1 MRALF
6 KRVYPYF
13 PVPVQNLGISAYGYV
28 YKRERFGAE
37 FGPTLTGFLER
48 DRWPAERMR
57 TYVDRT
63 LRDVLR
69 RASQAPYYQEHWPQ
83 AGVRQAHLDEITSET
98 LSRLPIL
105 KKQALRTDP
114 LSFVPDRG
122 RSARGLLS
130 YFSSGSTGT
139 PIRAICTRAAQRRFA
154 AAREG
159 RSYRWAGTSILRPRA
174 MIGGQPVVST
184 GRARPPYYRYNFA
197 ERQVYFSAYH
207 ISPETIANYVEG
219 FNRYRPESVT
229 GYAFSQFVV
238 ARLML
243 EHGLRLTF
251 APRAAVTSSERLTD
265 RMRQVIAQAWNCKA
279 YEEYGSVENCGLAT
293 ECEEGGLHVSPDFGI
308 VEIVDDAGN
317 PVGPGVEGRVLCT
330 GLLNDAQFLV
340 RYEIGDTAMWSART
354 CACGRDHLPLLEAVT
369 GRVEDVV
376 VAPDGRELVRFH
388 GIFIGL
394 PHVLEGQVVQE
405 ALDQFCVRVITE
417 DGFGGEQVREIQ
429 KRFDERLGPVS
440 VRVERV
446 AELERTAR
454 GKVRA
459 VISLLRHDSTVNPSS
474 GLEASDNGTA

>member
-1 MRALF
+1 
-6 KRVYPYF
+6 
-13 PVPVQNLGISAYGYV
+13 
-28 YKRERFGAE
+28 
-37 FGPTLTGFLER
+37 
-48 DRWPAERMR
+48 
-57 TYVDRT
+57 
-63 LRDVLR
+63 
-69 RASQAPYYQEHWPQ
+69 
-83 AGVRQAHLDEITSET
+83 
-98 LSRLPIL
+98 
-105 KKQALRTDP
+105 
-114 LSFVPDRG
+114 
-122 RSARGLLS
+122 
-130 YFSSGSTGT
+130 
-139 PIRAICTRAAQRRFA
+139 
-154 AAREG
+154 
-159 RSYRWAGTSILRPRA
+159 
-174 MIGGQPVVST
+174 
-184 GRARPPYYRYNFA
+184 
-197 ERQVYFSAYH
+197 
-207 ISPETIANYVEG
+207 
-219 FNRYRPESVT
+219 
-229 GYAFSQFVV
+229 
-238 ARLML
+238 
-243 EHGLRLTF
+243 
-251 APRAAVTSSERLTD
+251 VTSSERLTD